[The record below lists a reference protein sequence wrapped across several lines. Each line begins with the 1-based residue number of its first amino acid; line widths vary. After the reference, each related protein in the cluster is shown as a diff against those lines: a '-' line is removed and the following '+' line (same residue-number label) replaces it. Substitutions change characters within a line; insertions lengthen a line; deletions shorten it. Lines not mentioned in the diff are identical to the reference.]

1 MVIRF
6 FLGLSAFASSLVL
19 FSCGEEEPSSLRA
32 VGAAAPIPEQAVG
45 QFSGQRAYD
54 HIVKLTSFGP
64 RPPASE
70 GYAKSLTYLER
81 TLKDLGWVTRRNTF
95 QTLTPKGRISFTN
108 LLARHAPDGN
118 APDWNQSP
126 PYLIG
131 GHLDSKF
138 FPDLNFTGVND
149 SGSST
154 GVMLELARVLSADPE
169 AAANLELVFFDGE
182 EAFGEKI
189 IFERGAKEGLYGS
202 INFAQQL
209 RKRQTRPA
217 LGIVLDLVGD
227 PKVPLLVGG
236 DSHPNAVAQARA
248 ATKVLGLGSSVSFP
262 DASILDDHIPLQVYA
277 NLPVLHLI
285 GDFQEMPYWHTAG
298 DTLDNITPQALENA
312 GKLTLQVLHQMTQ

>member
-1 MVIRF
+1 MAIRS
-6 FLGLSAFASSLVL
+6 LLVLSTFASSLVL
-19 FSCGEEEPSSLRA
+19 FSCGEEETPSLPVIRA
-32 VGAAAPIPEQAVG
+32 VAPVPEKAAGE
-45 QFSGQRAYD
+45 FSGQKAYD

-70 GYAKSLTYLER
+70 GYAKSLAYLEE
-81 TLKDLGWVTRRNTF
+81 TLKDLGWATRRSTF
-95 QTLTPKGRISFTN
+95 QALTPKGRFSFTN
-108 LLARHAPDGN
+108 LLARHAPEGE
-118 APDWNQSP
+118 PDWEQSP

-154 GVMLELARVLSADPE
+154 GVMLELARVLSTDPG

-202 INFAQQL
+202 TNFAQQL
-209 RKRQTRPA
+209 RKRQTRPT

-236 DSHPNAVAQARA
+236 DSHPNAIAQARA
-248 ATKVLGLGSSVSFP
+248 ATKALGLEASVSFP

-285 GDFQEMPYWHTAG
+285 GDFQKMPYWHTAG
-298 DTLDNITPQALENA
+298 DTLDKITPQALENS
-312 GKLTLQVLHQMTQ
+312 GRLTLQVLHQMTK